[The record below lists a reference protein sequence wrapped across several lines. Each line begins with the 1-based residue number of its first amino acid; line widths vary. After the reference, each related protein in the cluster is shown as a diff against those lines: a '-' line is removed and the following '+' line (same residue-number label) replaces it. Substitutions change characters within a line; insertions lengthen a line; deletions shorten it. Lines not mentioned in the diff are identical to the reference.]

1 MKGGDRKPAV
11 FHIIGGQN
19 DQPGVHH
26 VKAVFFQ
33 RRDQQKQP
41 EQNDRKSENHL
52 SAPCL
57 SVENLTPNI
66 KHKKNKSNKTVKNS
80 ADGKNLIEKI
90 IIIAYTPLTTCFI
103 KEG

>member
-1 MKGGDRKPAV
+1 MRE
-11 FHIIGGQN
+11 
-19 DQPGVHH
+19 
-26 VKAVFFQ
+26 
-33 RRDQQKQP
+33 QQKQP
-41 EQNDRKSENHL
+41 EPNDRKSENHL

-57 SVENLTPNI
+57 LVEYVTPNI
-66 KHKKNKSNKTVKNS
+66 KHKNYKSNKTVNNS